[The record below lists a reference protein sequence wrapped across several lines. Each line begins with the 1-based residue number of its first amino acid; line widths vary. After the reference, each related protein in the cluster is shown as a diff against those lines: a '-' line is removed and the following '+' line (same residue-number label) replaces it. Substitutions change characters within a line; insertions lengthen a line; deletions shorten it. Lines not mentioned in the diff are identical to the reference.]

1 MTTSASLRALA
12 FSKAGVRA
20 FHYSR
25 KFFLIRSALVDPSK
39 PDDAIFDKV
48 CDRFG
53 LYISKGET
61 I

>member
-12 FSKAGVRA
+12 FFKAGVRA
-20 FHYSR
+20 LPLL
-25 KFFLIRSALVDPSK
+25 KEVFLIRSALVDPSK
-39 PDDAIFDKV
+39 PDDTIFDKV

-53 LYISKGET
+53 LCISKGET